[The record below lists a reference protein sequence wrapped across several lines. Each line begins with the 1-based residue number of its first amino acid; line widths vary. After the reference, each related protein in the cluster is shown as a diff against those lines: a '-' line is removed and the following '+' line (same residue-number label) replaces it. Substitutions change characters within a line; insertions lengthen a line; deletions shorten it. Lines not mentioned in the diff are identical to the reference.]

1 VFLNIKP
8 RQEISAM
15 TIYTAQFRTDADYA
29 EQEFKARTAKQALAL
44 ARKFY
49 DEHDED
55 LLFQSYDGG
64 GSSVNEIEI
73 SGPEGSKLAV
83 WQDDE
88 LRLRLAASDVL
99 DALEAQTD
107 AAQAVIDAWAEGDL
121 AGAVRALD
129 GSISAARAAIAKA
142 KGAG

>member
-1 VFLNIKP
+1 
-8 RQEISAM
+8 M

-29 EQEFKARTAKQALAL
+29 EQEFKAKTAKQALAL

-55 LLFQSYDGG
+55 LLFQNYDGGG

-99 DALEAQTD
+99 DALEAQID

-129 GSISAARAAIAKA
+129 GSIFAARAAIAKA